1 MTLVDVS
8 LTVYISGVV
17 VLEVLLALAVR
28 CACGARVVLVV
39 MAVLSSCAGSRWL
52 YLEVLV
58 MMAVYWMCR
67 SRQDPLASPTLKTQ
81 SSKTSRILPTSQL
94 ARRCPPPL
102 GRE

>member
-8 LTVYISGVV
+8 LTVYNSGVV

-52 YLEVLV
+52 YLEVSILDV
-58 MMAVYWMCR
+58 PVA
-67 SRQDPLASPTLKTQ
+67 TG
-81 SSKTSRILPTSQL
+81 SSCFANT
-94 ARRCPPPL
+94 
-102 GRE
+102 